1 VFEGGLT
8 LAPVGSTPVRYGVA
22 TQPVT
27 LSSSGPDSSLL
38 LLVTAT
44 DTRWQPARSRSAAT
58 FCLQVGTNADGAA
71 DSTRASPGAAAGAL
85 N

>member
-1 VFEGGLT
+1 MFEGGLT

-22 TQPVT
+22 TQPLT
-27 LSSSGPDSSLL
+27 LSSSGAVAAGSIPVSGPDSSLP

-44 DTRWQPARSRSAAT
+44 DTFS
-58 FCLQVGTNADGAA
+58 LQVGTNGDGAA